1 MSILLDHCVPRRYLR
16 LLNEWGYEA
25 SLLTDHT
32 AADAPDD
39 EVIRL
44 ARQLDAALLT
54 VDMDF
59 ANVLVYPPQKYGG
72 IIVMRYP
79 IGEEEAL
86 DDTLRQMLAHL
97 YRDELRGALI
107 VVTPHRYRIRRGG

>member
-1 MSILLDHCVPRRYLR
+1 MSILLDHYVPRRYLR

-25 SLLTDHT
+25 SLLIDHT
-32 AADAPDD
+32 DADAPDD
-39 EVIRL
+39 EVIQL

-54 VDMDF
+54 VDMDL
-59 ANVLVYPPQKYGG
+59 ANVLAYPPQEYGG

-79 IGEEEAL
+79 IEDEEVL
-86 DDTLRQMLAHL
+86 DDTLHQMLATL

-107 VVTPHRYRIRRGG
+107 IVTPHRYRIRRGG